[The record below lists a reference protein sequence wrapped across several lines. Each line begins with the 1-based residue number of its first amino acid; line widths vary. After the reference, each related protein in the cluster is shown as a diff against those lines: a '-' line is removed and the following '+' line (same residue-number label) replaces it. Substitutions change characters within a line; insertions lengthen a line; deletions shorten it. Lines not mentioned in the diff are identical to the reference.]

1 MRQIAVRAERRVSIA
16 VTNADGPENLP
27 GPQRPAA
34 ALIGRPSCFVKKES
48 EKGGEMCELVRWCL
62 ASR

>member
-1 MRQIAVRAERRVSIA
+1 MRQIAVRAERGVSVA
-16 VTNADGPENLP
+16 FTNTDGFENLP

-48 EKGGEMCELVRWCL
+48 ENGGEMCELVRRCL
-62 ASR
+62 ALR